1 VRAGISNH
9 GRGDKSWTKGAY
21 MTPSKLDH
29 KDLQRRLKED
39 ELSLFVEESREKFLY
54 VWSVYG
60 RQIGLAAALLAV
72 VLAAVYFWRVRSA
85 NEYESAQLLY
95 GNATAWIEQNKTDQA
110 LQELDTLLKDFPGS
124 KVAPLGYVLR
134 GDLRAHAGDYTN
146 ALNDYLAALPRLPKE
161 EALPVRVALIQTYRS
176 LGKTDEA
183 LRELESLEKEAKSQS
198 MKYQL
203 TYLKGG
209 IYEDKN
215 DPAQALQCYKS
226 IPTESE
232 WYSLALDRVR
242 WLEAEP
248 AGAINP

>member
-1 VRAGISNH
+1 
-9 GRGDKSWTKGAY
+9 

-39 ELSLFVEESREKFLY
+39 ELSLFVEESRERILY
-54 VWSVYG
+54 IWNTYG
-60 RQIGLAAALLAV
+60 RQIGLAAALVIV
-72 VLAAVYFWRVRSA
+72 VVAAVYFWRIRTA

-95 GNATAWIEQNKTDQA
+95 GNATAWIGQNKTSEA
-110 LQELDTLLKDFPGS
+110 LKELDTLLKDYPS
-124 KVAPLGYVLR
+124 AEVATLGYVLR
-134 GDLRAHAGDYTN
+134 ADQRARAGDYTN

-161 EALPVRVALIQTYRS
+161 EALPVRIALIQTYRS

-183 LRELESLEKEAKSQS
+183 QRELESLEKEAKSLS

-215 DPAQALQCYKS
+215 DPAKALECYKS
-226 IPTESE
+226 IPTDSE

-242 WLEAEP
+242 WLEAE
-248 AGAINP
+248 AVGAINS